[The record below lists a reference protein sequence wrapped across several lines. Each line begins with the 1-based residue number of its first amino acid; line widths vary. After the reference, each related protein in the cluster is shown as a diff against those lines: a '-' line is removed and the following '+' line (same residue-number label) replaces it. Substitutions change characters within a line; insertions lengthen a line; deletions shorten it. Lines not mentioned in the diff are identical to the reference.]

1 MACFP
6 SGKLP
11 GRYVE
16 CDARRWLKF
25 EGSFPSNVVIL
36 TSGFIVFMMDAV
48 VMFTSEILIIH

>member
-6 SGKLP
+6 GGRLP
-11 GRYVE
+11 GGYAE

-36 TSGFIVFMMDAV
+36 ISSFIVFMMDTV
-48 VMFTSEILIIH
+48 VIFHSEILIIH